1 VTIPTDRPV
10 TIPTDT
16 AERWPELSEL
26 VAAAVLAVPGVAGLH
41 GGAFGEVA
49 TYLPG
54 AKIAGVRITDD
65 RIQIHLTAAAGYPVH
80 DLADA
85 VRAAVRPIAGQ
96 PVDVTIEDVVLPGPT

>member
-1 VTIPTDRPV
+1 MTVPTDAV
-10 TIPTDT
+10 
-16 AERWPELSEL
+16 ERQPDLSEL
-26 VAAAVLAVPGVAGLH
+26 VAAAVLAVPGVAALH

-65 RIQIHLTAAAGYPVH
+65 RIQVHLAVAAGYPVH

-85 VRAAVRPIAGQ
+85 VRAAVRPLAGQ
-96 PVDVTIEDVVLPGPT
+96 PVDVTIEDVVLPSPI